1 MNIKRVIRSRIR
13 NWELH
18 LSKTSKK
25 RYINYLRKQGVKIG
39 ENIWMTPCIKT
50 VNIDITRP
58 SLVEIGDYVR
68 IDPESGFP
76 SSFFPK
82 DETSCRSFPAVKF
95 HFYRVRM
102 FSPDIFSHNLMSS
115 ISAFLRVD
123 KAGLFGKIHC
133 HCVIVQ
139 HFPL

>member
-58 SLVEIGDYVR
+58 SLVEIVARFGSDRER
-68 IDPESGFP
+68 IGFDAFRLVVPVAQLAADPQTFLLR
-76 SSFFPK
+76 
-82 DETSCRSFPAVKF
+82 RSFVGRRNA
-95 HFYRVRM
+95 Y
-102 FSPDIFSHNLMSS
+102 S
-115 ISAFLRVD
+115 
-123 KAGLFGKIHC
+123 
-133 HCVIVQ
+133 
-139 HFPL
+139 

>member
-68 IDPESGFP
+68 IDRNFTLLMMRDFMFYSTNGMN
-76 SSFFPK
+76 
-82 DETSCRSFPAVKF
+82 SFPNQEK
-95 HFYRVRM
+95 
-102 FSPDIFSHNLMSS
+102 
-115 ISAFLRVD
+115 
-123 KAGLFGKIHC
+123 
-133 HCVIVQ
+133 
-139 HFPL
+139 